1 MPTVQL
7 VKNQNALSHLQANI
21 YHKFSVLAI
30 TETWVKESNVNDFSF
45 DSSILLEIEQYWQ
58 RSQALY

>member
-1 MPTVQL
+1 MPTAQL
-7 VKNQNALSHLQANI
+7 VKNQDALSHLQANI
-21 YHKFSVLAI
+21 NHKFSVLAI

>member
-7 VKNQNALSHLQANI
+7 VKNQDALSHLQANI
-21 YHKFSVLAI
+21 THKFSVLAI

-45 DSSILLEIEQYWQ
+45 DSSILLEIEQNWQ